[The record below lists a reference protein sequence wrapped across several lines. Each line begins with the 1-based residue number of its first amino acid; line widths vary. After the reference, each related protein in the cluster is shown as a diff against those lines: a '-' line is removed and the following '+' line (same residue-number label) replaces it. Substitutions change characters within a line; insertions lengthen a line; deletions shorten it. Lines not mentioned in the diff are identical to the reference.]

1 MPQLGFLLE
10 RTTQSVL
17 LGRERIVPVAVPH
30 GGRFCVHKLA
40 LHALRGGNDPK
51 SRKDVAQAALLAAA
65 MSQDQEFML
74 HDAFDAM
81 DKTLRSKA
89 RAGARRAIGLLERD
103 YPEAA
108 GLLAAL
114 A

>member
-1 MPQLGFLLE
+1 LPHLKFLLE
-10 RTTQSVL
+10 KTTQSVL
-17 LGRERIVPVAVPH
+17 LGRERIVPITVPH

-40 LHALRGGNDPK
+40 VYALRGGNNPK
-51 SRKDVAQAALLAAA
+51 SQKDVAQAAVLAAA

-74 HDAFDAM
+74 HDAIGAM
-81 DKTLRSKA
+81 DKALRSKA
-89 RAGARRAIGLLERD
+89 KVGARRAIGLLERD

-108 GLLAAL
+108 DMLAAL